1 MQFLPTS
8 ACFSHLGSL
17 FHCSPRMEITSV
29 PNVNTDRFQL
39 EEHMLE
45 TLAIEHMLKEWVTVH
60 LHHASCHPFLAI

>member
-1 MQFLPTS
+1 
-8 ACFSHLGSL
+8 
-17 FHCSPRMEITSV
+17 MEITSV

-39 EEHMLE
+39 EEHLLE